1 MRVTTIRLFALMFL
15 CAIAGAQTF
24 DSSGNGLLKGTYY
37 FREVFWVVGDSA
49 GDLSQ
54 ATALY
59 GTISFDGNGNY
70 SVSGAQVY
78 DSGNGLGNFSITGT
92 YTISASGYG
101 TLGSLVTSGG
111 LVYGLVSQGIFIGSS
126 TETGLN
132 DLFIAAPLASPAPTN
147 SFFHGAYTMV
157 DMDLS
162 SGTPTG
168 TFDSTFQLNPDGNG
182 NIGTVSIT
190 GYLCPN
196 GCGTL
201 TQNNSG
207 VKYFFSNGGANVN
220 FAGNANS
227 SLIFGEKYLYFSP
240 DGNFVFG
247 GDPQAWDMMIGVR
260 SGTTAPSFGGLYYHA
275 GVYQNE
281 SLLSAGGSADLNTYF
296 GSFSANNG
304 NILADQRLL
313 SVFNTG
319 PYHYTYSDTYS
330 LSSNGT
336 YNDGNFG
343 YVFGNGG
350 ALRIGVGTGS
360 VLGINVAVQA
370 PSLSGPG
377 VYINPTGVVNSASFA
392 PFTSGVAPGE
402 FITIFG
408 TNLAPSAQSNSAFPT
423 QINGVQ
429 VLINGNP
436 VPIYTVTPTQISA
449 LVPFVTGSAV
459 AAIQVVNNGATSN
472 TVTEFL
478 NLTAPGVF
486 TQQSSG
492 TGYAA
497 ALHADSS
504 LVTPNSPAQPGE
516 VVAMFVSGL
525 GTVNPAVAD
534 GTPGP
539 TSTLSVATNSIT
551 VLVGSAPATVAF
563 AGLAPQ
569 LVGLYQINFTVPSG
583 LTAGDNFVDIIGPD
597 YYTSQA
603 LISVGTGTSAAAS
616 SRPIR
621 GIPVTAWSSGRSCE
635 GTSCGYPA
643 KIQAEGLQTP
653 KRSSW

>member
-1 MRVTTIRLFALMFL
+1 MRVTTIKLFVIALL
-15 CAIAGAQTF
+15 CAVAGAQTL
-24 DSSGNGLLKGTYY
+24 DSSGNGLLQGTYY
-37 FREVFWVVGDSA
+37 FREVVWQVGDSA
-49 GDLSQ
+49 GDLSE
-54 ATALY
+54 AASLY
-59 GTISFDGNGNY
+59 GNISFDGNGNY
-70 SVSGAQVY
+70 SISNAQIY
-78 DSGNGLGNFSITGT
+78 DSGSGLGTFSTTGT
-92 YTISASGYG
+92 YTLSASGYG

-111 LVYGLVSQGIFIGSS
+111 LVYGLVSHGIFVGSS

-147 SFFHGAYTMV
+147 AFFHGAYTMM
-157 DMDLS
+157 DMDS
-162 SGTPTG
+162 SLDLYDGPTG
-168 TFDSTFQLNPDGNG
+168 TFDSQFQLNPDGNG

-220 FAGNANS
+220 FQGNPNS
-227 SLIFGEKYLYFSP
+227 SLIYGQKYLYFSP

-260 SGTTAPSFGGLYYHA
+260 SGTTAPSFGGLYYQA

-281 SLLSAGGSADLNTYF
+281 SGLNVTGSADLNTYY
-296 GSFSANNG
+296 GSFNANNG
-304 NILADQRLL
+304 NILAHQRLL

-319 PYHYTYSDTYS
+319 PYHYAFSDTYS
-330 LSSNGT
+330 LSANGT

-350 ALRIGVGTGS
+350 ALRIGVGTGA

-370 PSLSGPG
+370 PSFSGSG
-377 VYINPTGVVNSASFA
+377 VYINPTGVVNAASSA

-402 FITIFG
+402 FISIYG
-408 TNLAPSAQSNSAFPT
+408 TNLAPSTQADSTFPT

-436 VPIYTVTPTQISA
+436 VPVYVVSANQISA
-449 LVPFVTGSAV
+449 LVPFVIGSSI
-459 AAIQVVNNGATSN
+459 AAIQVMNNGAASN
-472 TVTEFL
+472 VVTEFV

-486 TQQSSG
+486 TEPSG
-492 TGYAA
+492 GIGYAA

-504 LVTPNSPAQPGE
+504 LVTTGSPAHAGE
-516 VVAMFVSGL
+516 TVAMFVAGL
-525 GTVNPAVAD
+525 GTVNPTIAD

-539 TSTLSVATNSIT
+539 TNPLSNATNSIT
-551 VLVGSAPATVAF
+551 VLVGGAPATVSF

-569 LVGLYQINFTVPSG
+569 LIGLYQINFAVPAG
-583 LTAGDNFVDIIGPD
+583 LTAGDNPVDVLGPD
-597 YYTSQA
+597 YYTAQA
-603 LISVGTGTSAAAS
+603 LLSIGTGTSAAANS
-616 SRPIR
+616 KPAR
-621 GIPVTAWSSGRSCE
+621 GIPVTEWSRGRSCA

-643 KIQAEGLQTP
+643 KIQVRGFQTQ
-653 KRSSW
+653 RN